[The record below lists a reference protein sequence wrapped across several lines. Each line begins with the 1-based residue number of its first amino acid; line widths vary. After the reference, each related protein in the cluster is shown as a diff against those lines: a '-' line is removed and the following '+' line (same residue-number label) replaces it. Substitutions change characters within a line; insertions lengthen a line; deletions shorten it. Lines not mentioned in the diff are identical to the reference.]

1 MIRVSV
7 ESPLAGDFRRNVRYA
22 QLCMLD
28 SLRRGEAPYLS
39 HLLYPQVYDDADPQ
53 QRKLSIEAGRSYL
66 LISNKVAFYTD
77 LGMSPGM
84 EEAEKLAQQH
94 RIPRERRSLIE
105 SGFMHIVTRQT
116 LESLLSTDPSWMTT
130 ISLGGASP
138 SALINLVG
146 TWKSRAVQMLQPSAA
161 GAIQRCAEE
170 LHAIL
175 KGATR

>member
-39 HLLYPQVYDDADPQ
+39 HLLYPQVYDDADSE

-94 RIPRERRSLIE
+94 RIPRERRALGDSEFFTRKRLSLDT
-105 SGFMHIVTRQT
+105 M
-116 LESLLSTDPSWMTT
+116 LSTDPSWMTT
-130 ISLGGASP
+130 ISLGGAAP
-138 SALINLVG
+138 LALLELVS
-146 TWKSRAVQMLQPSAA
+146 TWKARAVQMLQPSAA
-161 GAIQRCAEE
+161 GGVQRCAEE

-175 KGATR
+175 KGALR